1 MEHYLKQNNAIDI
14 YKNYFS
20 GSSST
25 KVVEEPP
32 SAKTL
37 TILRSALQI
46 INLITFCAKIATY
59 IHTPVWHYNHR
70 DPNELKRAVTNI
82 SWYPDGAHRLAAAYS
97 MLEFQKSPTGMP
109 LESYIWEIGNS
120 MNSLTLSR
128 ISCYDGFLKLIYD
141 YLRMYMYIW

>member
-59 IHTPVWHYNHR
+59 IHTPV
-70 DPNELKRAVTNI
+70 
-82 SWYPDGAHRLAAAYS
+82 
-97 MLEFQKSPTGMP
+97 
-109 LESYIWEIGNS
+109 
-120 MNSLTLSR
+120 
-128 ISCYDGFLKLIYD
+128 
-141 YLRMYMYIW
+141 